1 MFQPGCLVIYV
12 YTLHYR
18 EVFQAENDA
27 DQLLIVQCDG
37 GDQNV
42 DLIACARYRVTDERR
57 QKKTQGLTHV
67 VFLIQLLR
75 IAGGTSFASFQGGHW
90 ISAHIDDLHSS
101 QNLSNTIQTALVDP
115 PGSFFSSLLHNSHTM
130 PEFIPT
136 VRIRNIVHSV
146 VANLISDETRSR
158 AEQLIELLLQLI
170 PEQMPELPG

>member
-1 MFQPGCLVIYV
+1 ML
-12 YTLHYR
+12 LYR

-37 GDQNV
+37 GHQNV

-57 QKKTQGLTHV
+57 QKKTQGQAHV
-67 VFLIQLLR
+67 VFLIQLPR

-101 QNLSNTIQTALVDP
+101 QNLSSIIQAALVEP
-115 PGSFFSSLLHNSHTM
+115 PGKFFVSLLDNPHTM
-130 PEFIPT
+130 QEFIPT

-146 VANLISDETRSR
+146 VADLASDGTRDH
-158 AEQLIELLLQLI
+158 AEQLITLLMKLI
-170 PEQMPELPG
+170 PEQSTKDTG